1 MNKLS
6 VFLSIF
12 LITTSAYAEW
22 ELFFKSHTGNDY
34 YYDRDSIKRNKNKIK
49 VWNYTNLS
57 EEEQKNPKYLN
68 SASQMLLEEYDC
80 VTETRK
86 ILQVNSYSKPDLNGD
101 QIQEW
106 IGSKEK
112 YVPPGTNAYE
122 LMKRVCK
129 K

>member
-1 MNKLS
+1 MNKML
-6 VFLSIF
+6 LTISIL

-22 ELFFKSHTGNDY
+22 EFFFKSHTGNDY

-49 VWNYTNLS
+49 VWSYANFS
-57 EEEQKNPKYLN
+57 KEELKNPRYLN
-68 SASQMLLEEYDC
+68 YPSQMSLEEYDC

-86 ILQVNSYSKPDLNGD
+86 ILKVKSYSKPDLNGD
-101 QIQEW
+101 QISEW
-106 IGSKEK
+106 DELKEK
-112 YVPPGTNAYE
+112 YVPPDTNAYE

>member
-1 MNKLS
+1 MNKML
-6 VFLSIF
+6 LTISIL

-49 VWNYTNLS
+49 VWSYTNLS

-68 SASQMLLEEYDC
+68 SASQMSLEEYDC
-80 VTETRK
+80 VTEICK

-106 IGSKEK
+106 SGSKEK